1 MPRYSE
7 EIKQQARDMVA
18 QGMTRLDAGRALGV
32 SDVMVGRWV
41 NSELNKK
48 ANESCLKWKKE
59 NPDVHKELSAN
70 WRKQNAEKLREYRRE
85 YNQKNRQKIKLRCSE
100 YHAKNRESRNAK
112 SREYRD
118 ANRQYMRQLWSRYAK
133 NNPDKNAA
141 KGARYRAMKA
151 QVPQPNSI
159 IEKMMIDN
167 YYEDAKRLTKETG
180 IPHHVDHIWPI
191 SKGGPHLP
199 WNLRV
204 IPASENSAKSAR
216 IGDDWR
222 NQ

>member
-1 MPRYSE
+1 
-7 EIKQQARDMVA
+7 MVA
-18 QGMTRLDAGRALGV
+18 QGMTRLDAGRVLGV
-32 SDVMVGRWV
+32 SGVMVGRWA
-41 NSELNKK
+41 NPELDEK
-48 ANESCLKWKKE
+48 AKQSSSKWREENTEIHREMVASWQDRNTERLRKSRKE
-59 NPDVHKELSAN
+59 
-70 WRKQNAEKLREYRRE
+70 YT
-85 YNQKNRQKIKLRCSE
+85 QKNHQKIKLCRSE

-141 KGARYRAMKA
+141 KGAKYRAMKA
-151 QVPQPNSI
+151 LVPQPHSI

-167 YYEDAKRLTKETG
+167 YYEDAKRLTRETG
-180 IPHHVDHIWPI
+180 ISHHVDHIWPI